1 MGTLVVLSRKR
12 TLRLRYLLGAFAK
25 LVRGSADIDVPAV
38 LRELASGFGGEFAV
52 SRSDALSQQ
61 VTLRVPRAFVI
72 SNAA

>member
-1 MGTLVVLSRKR
+1 MRRLDVRLVLDVQG
-12 TLRLRYLLGAFAK
+12 Y
-25 LVRGSADIDVPAV
+25 GSADIDVPAV